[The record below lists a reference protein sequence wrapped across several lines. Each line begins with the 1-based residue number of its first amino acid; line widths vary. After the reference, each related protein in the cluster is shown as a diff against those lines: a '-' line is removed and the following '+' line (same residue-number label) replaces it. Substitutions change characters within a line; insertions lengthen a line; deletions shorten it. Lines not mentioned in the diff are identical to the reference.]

1 VSLLSQETILSLR
14 DELSAAKAA
23 EARLAQDLV
32 KAQEEWNEIS
42 ENHTYWCVRR
52 QALETLLAQEDP
64 SPAKITKFVTFGDG
78 PGPVPE
84 PPESLLDDEEGL

>member
-1 VSLLSQETILSLR
+1 VTLEVETILTLR
-14 DELSAAKAA
+14 DELALAKAA
-23 EARLAQDLV
+23 EEQLARDLKKSQD
-32 KAQEEWNEIS
+32 EWNEIS
-42 ENHTYWCVRR
+42 KNHTYWYVRR

-84 PPESLLDDEEGL
+84 PPESLFDDEEGL